1 MNEKPSTQQIAS
13 AVLAFVLWLL
23 TFALGLNCVYLVKEI
38 FYLIFSSLGGNMIT
52 AEQYALGLVFFLGLA
67 CTIFFIGTAEYHRK
81 HVGKRESWRLFA
93 WSLAV
98 EVSIVILYY
107 IL

>member
-1 MNEKPSTQQIAS
+1 MDEKPGAQQIGY
-13 AVLAFVLWLL
+13 AVLAIVLWLL
-23 TFALGLNCVYLVKEI
+23 TLGLGLNCIYLIKEI
-38 FYLIFSSLGGNMIT
+38 FYLIFSSLGGSMIT
-52 AEQYALGLVFFLGLA
+52 AERIALGLVFILGLA
-67 CTIFFIGTAEYHRK
+67 FTVFVIGTAEYHRN

-98 EVSIVILYY
+98 EVSITILYY

>member
-1 MNEKPSTQQIAS
+1 MDAKPGAQHVGS
-13 AVLAFVLWLL
+13 AVLAIVLWLL

-38 FYLIFSSLGGNMIT
+38 FYLIFSSLGGSMVT
-52 AEQYALGLVFFLGLA
+52 AERYALGLVFLLGLA
-67 CTIFFIGTAEYHRK
+67 CTIFFIGTAEYHRN
-81 HVGKRESWRLFA
+81 HVGTRESWRLFA